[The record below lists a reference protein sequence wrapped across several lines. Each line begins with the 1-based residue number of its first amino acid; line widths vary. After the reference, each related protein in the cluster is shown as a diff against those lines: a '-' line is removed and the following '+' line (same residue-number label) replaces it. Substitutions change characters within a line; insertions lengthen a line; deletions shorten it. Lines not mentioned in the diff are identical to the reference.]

1 MQPFFDAVPAINA
14 LAERS
19 PGFVWR
25 LTDDAEEAKAAEL
38 FGEPNLAIAL
48 SVWETLESLRD
59 FVYRSAHGGFVQQR
73 ASWFLP
79 RAMANKALWRVAPG
93 TQPSILD
100 AKHRLDWLTR
110 HGPGDV
116 AFGFSQHIDQV
127 STQ

>member
-1 MQPFFDAVPAINA
+1 MTEQHIAHVNVATLRYSRGDARVQPFFDAVPAIYA

-73 ASWFLP
+73 ASWFLT
-79 RAMANKALWRVAPG
+79 RAMAN
-93 TQPSILD
+93 
-100 AKHRLDWLTR
+100 
-110 HGPGDV
+110 
-116 AFGFSQHIDQV
+116 
-127 STQ
+127 